1 MIPLQVVI
9 IVLVGAG
16 ALGVVLQRDPLR
28 QTIVNGLYAL
38 LLVVLLVVFQA
49 PDVALSM
56 LVVGSIAYPLVLLV
70 AIARVRGHGEDTTDA
85 ADSNE
90 P

>member
-9 IVLVGAG
+9 MVLAGAG
-16 ALGVVLQRDPLR
+16 ALAVVLQRDPLR
-28 QTIVNGLYAL
+28 QSIVNSLYAL
-38 LLVVLLVVFQA
+38 LLVVLFMVFQA

-70 AIARVRGHGEDTTDA
+70 TISRVRDRGEETTDRT
-85 ADSNE
+85 DR
-90 P
+90 